1 MTNENTCDAVNAYF
15 IDNYLPEY
23 SKCAFWPFYD
33 VKKLY
38 EAEFLVAS
46 WGRYAQDLGSEK
58 CQNEPFSDFAV

>member
-58 CQNEPFSDFAV
+58 CQNDFSDFAV

>member
-23 SKCAFWPFYD
+23 SKCAFWPFCD
-33 VKKLY
+33 AKKLY
-38 EAEFLVAS
+38 EADFSVAS
-46 WGRYAQDLGSEK
+46 WGHDLGSVK